1 MSTITSAIFA
11 ESEALQELTKL
22 YEDSHHTK
30 AEKMKIIEFMRK
42 ASQSATKLYYPILIL
57 IGLPDLL
64 VSPYTEDTNPIPL
77 LRSALNNLSRETTLI
92 IEVDKLEWSPSSR
105 TSINVEGK
113 NIPVSE
119 IDIQGT
125 TVLKS
130 RIRTGTSRGRR
141 KDNFIKIDW

>member
-42 ASQSATKLYYPILIL
+42 ASQTATKLYYPLLIL
-57 IGLPDLL
+57 TGLPHLL
-64 VSPYTEDTNPIPL
+64 VSPYTEDTHPIPL
-77 LRSALNNLSRETTLI
+77 LRSALSNLSRETTLI
-92 IEVDKLEWSPSSR
+92 IEVDKLEWSPSNR
-105 TSINVEGK
+105 TTINVEGK
-113 NIPVSE
+113 NVPVSE

-130 RIRTGTSRGRR
+130 RIRTGTSKGRR

>member
-30 AEKMKIIEFMRK
+30 AEEMKIIEFMRK

-57 IGLPDLL
+57 TGLPDLL
-64 VSPYTEDTNPIPL
+64 FSPYTEDTNPIPL
-77 LRSALNNLSRETTLI
+77 LRSALSDLSRETTLI
-92 IEVDKLEWSPSSR
+92 IEVDKLEWSPSNR
-105 TSINVEGK
+105 TNINVEGK

-130 RIRTGTSRGRR
+130 RIRTGTTRGRR

>member
-57 IGLPDLL
+57 TGLPDLL
-64 VSPYTEDTNPIPL
+64 FSPYTEDTNPIPL
-77 LRSALNNLSRETTLI
+77 LRSALSDLSRETTLI
-92 IEVDKLEWSPSSR
+92 IEVDKLEWSPSNR
-105 TSINVEGK
+105 TNINVEGK

-130 RIRTGTSRGRR
+130 RIRTGTTRGRR

>member
-57 IGLPDLL
+57 TGLPDLL
-64 VSPYTEDTNPIPL
+64 FSPYTEDTNPIPL
-77 LRSALNNLSRETTLI
+77 LRSALSNLSRETTLI
-92 IEVDKLEWSPSSR
+92 IEVDKLEWSPSNR
-105 TSINVEGK
+105 TNINVEGK

-130 RIRTGTSRGRR
+130 RIRTGTTRGRR

>member
-42 ASQSATKLYYPILIL
+42 ASQSTTKLYYPILIL
-57 IGLPDLL
+57 TGLHNLL

-77 LRSALNNLSRETTLI
+77 LRSALSNLSRETTLI
-92 IEVDKLEWSPSSR
+92 IEVDKLEWSPSNR
-105 TSINVEGK
+105 TNINVEGK

-130 RIRTGTSRGRR
+130 RIRPSTARGRR

>member
-57 IGLPDLL
+57 TGLPDLL

-77 LRSALNNLSRETTLI
+77 LRSALSNLSRETTLI
-92 IEVDKLEWSPSSR
+92 IEVDKLEWSPSNR

-130 RIRTGTSRGRR
+130 RIRTGASRGRR

>member
-11 ESEALQELTKL
+11 ESEALQELAKL

-42 ASQSATKLYYPILIL
+42 ASQSTTKLYYPILIL
-57 IGLPDLL
+57 TGLPKLL
-64 VSPYTEDTNPIPL
+64 VSPYTEDTDPIPL
-77 LRSALNNLSRETTLI
+77 LRSALCNLNRETTLI
-92 IEVDKLEWSPSSR
+92 IHADRLEWSPSNR
-105 TSINVEGK
+105 TNINVEGK

-130 RIRTGTSRGRR
+130 RIRLGTGRGRR
-141 KDNFIKIDW
+141 KDNFIKVNW